1 MNIDNLI
8 EESRLR
14 RLASEDER
22 AIERAKMT
30 STWQDFA
37 RLTQRLTIDDP
48 GTVVNTVY
56 DAPLSS
62 DIAHDTSITDD
73 AAPKTTSIE
82 EQYISALHDNGP
94 DAMGLINTGKVD
106 LERNNGALMIETVR
120 VRPAI
125 ALWYLTKTSNVE
137 SFMRDD
143 LRVLSLVLTI
153 YETDNTKL
161 MSVLMEEDKKHR
173 DIAHS
178 VSYLYVF
185 RKSLEAGNIL
195 MMETIADNANYDTA
209 LLADVLEVDTRN
221 PEYIDKASYTP
232 DMLETYAAATKRLS
246 PNVLTAFASYRL
258 LRSSSD
264 KEMFVNMM
272 AFDRPSLFMSFV
284 VNLDASFD
292 AFYRYAIYKVS
303 TSDAGDFLPHIVA
316 AAGRLSSDHRNT
328 LLENIRYDAAKDYY
342 AEHDPGML
350 KSLEIIEGSWDQTWL
365 EEPALSETLSAM
377 AIIIYSVLGDMVVDV
392 GVNELIDTMMN
403 ITGSDLYAMKGDSLS
418 DLVWKVCHAI
428 LRRFSGHLNENEYEL
443 VDNMIQEGT

>member
-1 MNIDNLI
+1 MVHFHT
-8 EESRLR
+8 
-14 RLASEDER
+14 ED
-22 AIERAKMT
+22 ILSGKM
-30 STWQDFA
+30 SLF
-37 RLTQRLTIDDP
+37 
-48 GTVVNTVY
+48 
-56 DAPLSS
+56 
-62 DIAHDTSITDD
+62 DD
-73 AAPKTTSIE
+73 ADE
-82 EQYISALHDNGP
+82 EQYITALHDNGP
-94 DAMGLINTGKVD
+94 DVMGLINTGKVD
-106 LERNNGALMIETVR
+106 LERNNGALLIETVR
-120 VRPAI
+120 VWPAI

-178 VSYLYVF
+178 VSYLYAF

-221 PEYIDKASYTP
+221 PEYIDRASYTP
-232 DMLETYAAATKRLS
+232 EMLETYAAATKRLS
-246 PNVLTAFASYRL
+246 PNVLTALASYRL
-258 LRSSSD
+258 LRSSND

-272 AFDRPSLFMSFV
+272 AFDRPSLFMNFV

-303 TSDAGDFLPHIVA
+303 TPDDPGDFLPHIVA
-316 AAGRLSSDHRNT
+316 AAGRLSGEHRNI

-350 KSLEIIEGSWDQTWL
+350 KSLEIIEGSWDQTWR
-365 EEPALSETLSAM
+365 EEPELSETLSAM
-377 AIIIYSVLGDMVVDV
+377 AIIIDSVLGDMVVDV
-392 GVNELIDTMMN
+392 GVNELMDTMMN
-403 ITGSDLYAMKGDSLS
+403 MAGSDLYAMKGDSLS